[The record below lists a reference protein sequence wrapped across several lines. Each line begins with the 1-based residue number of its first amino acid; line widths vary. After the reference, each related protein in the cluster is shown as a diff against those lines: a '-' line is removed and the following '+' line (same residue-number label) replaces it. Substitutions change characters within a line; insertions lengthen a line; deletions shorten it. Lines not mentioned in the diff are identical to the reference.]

1 MRVPS
6 FINVLPVGSFMK
18 RRDLLKFGLF
28 GALAAAMGIG
38 FLKIYK
44 NHLGVRKI
52 TEYPAPILRKV
63 STPVEVINDKIISLS
78 RQMIST
84 LRYNSLIDFF
94 TKAMLNRGL
103 SAPQVGVPKRLIVCG
118 LYGKI
123 KVLINPKIVEKRGIY
138 SGYETCL
145 SLPSHGRKIINR
157 PAYIKVKFKE
167 LDDTENILEAA
178 KGYAALLTHEIDH
191 LNGTLYIDY
200 KDGESQKV
208 VKNPVDLV

>member
-6 FINVLPVGSFMK
+6 FINVLSVDSFMK

-28 GALAAAMGIG
+28 SVLAAAGGTG
-38 FLKIYK
+38 FLKLYK
-44 NHLGVRKI
+44 YNLGVRKI